1 MSPARAHVGASTLL
15 LACAGLTRRMYRA
28 RVTVR
33 LCGTLLSG
41 TVTACAGVQTTG
53 NTAVAPAS
61 GSSATGDTTGLA
73 WVAPGY
79 GTLRQD
85 DIAFHVTA
93 SGVLIRAVP
102 LDEAVIR
109 LLTPDS
115 YKAMRDLQQSNHAA
129 IDSVS
134 RRYNDRPVSV
144 WFVSF
149 YGVEPDARFTP
160 LDLMVSSS
168 GRDFRP
174 YDVIPLTTA
183 FGEQRLHQRE
193 TQSALYLYDG
203 DVELD
208 QLVVVSYQG
217 AQDNSWDQTLQRIER
232 ERAMIRARERQAT
245 TPAPVAPHAR

>member
-1 MSPARAHVGASTLL
+1 VSR
-15 LACAGLTRRMYRA
+15 
-28 RVTVR
+28 
-33 LCGTLLSG
+33 
-41 TVTACAGVQTTG
+41 
-53 NTAVAPAS
+53 
-61 GSSATGDTTGLA
+61 DTTGLA

-79 GTLRQD
+79 GTLHQD
-85 DIAFHVTA
+85 DLAFHVTA
-93 SGVLIRAVP
+93 NGVLIRAIP

-115 YKAMRDLQQSNHAA
+115 YKAMRDLQQSNRAA
-129 IDSVS
+129 IDTVS
-134 RRYNDRPVSV
+134 RRNGGRPVSV

-149 YGVEPDARFTP
+149 YGLEPDVRITP

-174 YDVIPLTTA
+174 LDMIPLTGA
-183 FGEQRLHQRE
+183 FGEQRLRQRE

-232 ERAMIRARERQAT
+232 ERAMIRARERKAT
-245 TPAPVAPHAR
+245 TPEQVKKRAQEFSRAR